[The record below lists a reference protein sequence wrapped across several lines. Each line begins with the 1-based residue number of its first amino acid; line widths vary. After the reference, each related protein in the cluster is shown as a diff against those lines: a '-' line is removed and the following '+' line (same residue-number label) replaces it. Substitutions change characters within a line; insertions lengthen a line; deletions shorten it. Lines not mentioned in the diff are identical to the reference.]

1 MKDLEAFI
9 LQHEGSQK
17 DIMQYLHSIM
27 ASLPGVTGKISYKL
41 PFYYRKSW
49 LCYLSPTK
57 EGKVEFAFTRGNEL
71 SNIQGILESKGRK
84 QVFSVTFSKLEEI
97 NKPEILEIIQEALLL
112 DESIAYAPKRKKKKQ

>member
-1 MKDLEAFI
+1 MKDLEVFM
-9 LQHEGSQK
+9 LRYEGSQK

-49 LCYLSPTK
+49 LCYLNPTK
-57 EGKVEFAFTRGNEL
+57 DGKVEFAFTRGNEL

-84 QVFSVTFSKLEEI
+84 
-97 NKPEILEIIQEALLL
+97 
-112 DESIAYAPKRKKKKQ
+112 